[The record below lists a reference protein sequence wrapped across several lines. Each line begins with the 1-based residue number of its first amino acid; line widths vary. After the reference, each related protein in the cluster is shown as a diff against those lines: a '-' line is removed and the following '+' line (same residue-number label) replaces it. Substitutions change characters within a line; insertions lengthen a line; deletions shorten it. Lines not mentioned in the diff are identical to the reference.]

1 MHEWTYPILDK
12 CMKTNCN
19 WNVCLAWYDS
29 DLVQYQRDLKEN
41 ELEKVFTDRASNVQN
56 VDYSNMIISTVG
68 DQMKQKQL
76 NDSKPEWTET
86 VKQKKNEDYYNKLS
100 KVSKM
105 LYMYHY

>member
-1 MHEWTYPILDK
+1 
-12 CMKTNCN
+12 
-19 WNVCLAWYDS
+19 
-29 DLVQYQRDLKEN
+29 VQYQRDLKEN

-76 NDSKPEWTET
+76 GEPKPEWTET

-100 KVSKM
+100 KVSKCHTYT
-105 LYMYHY
+105 LIN

>member
-1 MHEWTYPILDK
+1 M
-12 CMKTNCN
+12 
-19 WNVCLAWYDS
+19 
-29 DLVQYQRDLKEN
+29 QYQRDLKEN

-76 NDSKPEWTET
+76 GEQKPEWTET

-100 KVSKM
+100 KVSKFHTYT
-105 LYMYHY
+105 LIN